1 MSATTVATATGR
13 FVWRELM
20 STDPDRAKAFYTEL
34 FGWTVHP
41 TAMGEMGTYDLLR
54 NGETDFGGIV
64 SLGAERGT
72 PSHWLSSVTVASVDE
87 ATAKAAALGGTVA
100 APPTDIPGV
109 GRFAVVGD
117 PQGATFAPFTPLPD
131 LPDATAPER
140 VPPVG
145 GVAWNELATSD
156 VEGAKAFYGEVVGW
170 GFERADMG
178 GPEPYTIIKRGDQME
193 AGLMKKPDEV
203 PISTWV
209 VYFHVADLD
218 QTLADITRLGGQP
231 FGPIIDVPTV
241 GRVSW
246 ATDPTGAVFALHEPL
261 K

>member
-41 TAMGEMGTYDLLR
+41 TDMGEMGTYDLLR
-54 NGETDFGGIV
+54 NGEADFGGIV

-100 APPTDIPGV
+100 VPPTDIPGV
-109 GRFAVVGD
+109 GQFSVVID
-117 PQGATFAPFTPLPD
+117 PQGASFAPFTPLPEM
-131 LPDATAPER
+131 PDAPAPER

-145 GVAWNELATSD
+145 GVAWNELVTSD
-156 VEGAKAFYGEVVGW
+156 VEGAKAFYGEVAGW
-170 GFERADMG
+170 GVERADMG

-193 AGLMKKPDEV
+193 AGLMKKPDGV
-203 PISTWV
+203 PLSMWV

-261 K
+261 Q